1 MGQYSSFNM
10 FLFFRFPLALSR
22 KRIGLKSMLGVYLVL
37 ITGLFIAFVTLLV
50 ERYWYK
56 KKLTESIVNK
66 LVIRLW
72 INSNTWTHLT
82 IIMVDPSICVVVQFC
97 PWFYFIS
104 FCFKLII
111 IHYHTQKQREIKF
124 KRRIKLNSN
133 ICTSSHSLFLYLHP
147 RTMLI

>member
-1 MGQYSSFNM
+1 MRCKICIIFLEPLVVKVEKVLDNKFNKLVAGDSWKFLFELYKAMGQYSSFNM
-10 FLFFRFPLALSR
+10 FLSFRFPLALSR

-72 INSNTWTHLT
+72 INSNT
-82 IIMVDPSICVVVQFC
+82 
-97 PWFYFIS
+97 
-104 FCFKLII
+104 
-111 IHYHTQKQREIKF
+111 
-124 KRRIKLNSN
+124 
-133 ICTSSHSLFLYLHP
+133 
-147 RTMLI
+147 

>member
-10 FLFFRFPLALSR
+10 FLSLRFPLALSR

-37 ITGLFIAFVTLLV
+37 ITGLFIAFVTLLA

-72 INSNTWTHLT
+72 INSDT
-82 IIMVDPSICVVVQFC
+82 
-97 PWFYFIS
+97 
-104 FCFKLII
+104 
-111 IHYHTQKQREIKF
+111 
-124 KRRIKLNSN
+124 
-133 ICTSSHSLFLYLHP
+133 
-147 RTMLI
+147 

>member
-10 FLFFRFPLALSR
+10 SLSFRFPLALSR

-66 LVIRLW
+66 LVIRLR
-72 INSNTWTHLT
+72 INSNT
-82 IIMVDPSICVVVQFC
+82 
-97 PWFYFIS
+97 
-104 FCFKLII
+104 
-111 IHYHTQKQREIKF
+111 
-124 KRRIKLNSN
+124 
-133 ICTSSHSLFLYLHP
+133 
-147 RTMLI
+147 